1 MHGKSSESKNI
12 FWDSNACS
20 AFSNT
25 FLQIP
30 LGVAFGLMNLAP
42 HYLNSHF
49 RLPLYMDTIFTVT
62 AAFFSL
68 TAGLV
73 CAAVF
78 HIVSV
83 FIYHF
88 SPYSLF
94 WAICSFSIVVIIR
107 FYVSRKEKIGLIDIV
122 FLIFL
127 ISFIISFE
135 GAAVFTVMNMLTNFT
150 ETSQVRFMY
159 SLLKSANLPVFI
171 SALLPRIPANIVD
184 KTIAMIFGWLCY
196 KGICRILSEKK
207 VEVKDKMA
215 F

>member
-1 MHGKSSESKNI
+1 MHEKSSESKNI
-12 FWDSNACS
+12 FGDSNACS
-20 AFSNT
+20 AFLNI
-25 FLQIP
+25 FFQI
-30 LGVAFGLMNLAP
+30 LSGLAFGLMNLGP
-42 HYLNSHF
+42 HYFNSHF

-73 CAAVF
+73 CAAFF

-83 FIYHF
+83 FVYNF
-88 SPYSLF
+88 STYSLF
-94 WAICSFSIVVIIR
+94 WSICSFSIVFIIR
-107 FYVSRKEKIGLIDIV
+107 IYILRHKKIGLIDIV

-127 ISFIISFE
+127 ISLIISFE
-135 GAAVFTVMNMLTNFT
+135 GATIFTVMNILANYK

-196 KGICRILSEKK
+196 KGICRIFPKK
-207 VEVKDKMA
+207 KLK
-215 F
+215 

>member
-1 MHGKSSESKNI
+1 MHRKTSQAKNI
-12 FWDSNACS
+12 RVGNGYP
-20 AFSNT
+20 T
-25 FLQIP
+25 FLNIFFQIL
-30 LGVAFGLMNLAP
+30 LGVIFGLMNLAP

-49 RLPLYMDTIFTVT
+49 QLPLYMDTIFTVT

-83 FIYHF
+83 FIYNF

-94 WAICSFSIVVIIR
+94 WLICSFSIVFIIR
-107 FYVSRKEKIGLIDIV
+107 VYILRHKKIGLIDIV

-127 ISFIISFE
+127 ISLIISFE
-135 GAAVFTVMNMLTNFT
+135 GATIFTVMNILANYK

-159 SLLKSANLPVFI
+159 SLLKSANLPIFV
-171 SALLPRIPANIVD
+171 SAFLPRIPANIVD
-184 KTIAMIFGWLCY
+184 KAIAITLGWLCY
-196 KGICRILSEKK
+196 KGICRIFPKK
-207 VEVKDKMA
+207 S
-215 F
+215 

>member
-1 MHGKSSESKNI
+1 ML
-12 FWDSNACS
+12 F
-20 AFSNT
+20 
-25 FLQIP
+25 QIL
-30 LGVAFGLMNLAP
+30 LGLAFGLMNLAP

-49 RLPLYMDTIFTVT
+49 QLPLYMDTIFTVT

-68 TAGLV
+68 TSGLV

-83 FIYHF
+83 FSYHF

-94 WAICSFSIVVIIR
+94 WSICSFSIVFIIR

-127 ISFIISFE
+127 IPLIISFE
-135 GAAVFTVMNMLTNFT
+135 GASIFTVMNILANYK

-184 KTIAMIFGWLCY
+184 KAIAMIFGWLCY
-196 KGICRILSEKK
+196 KGICRIFPKK
-207 VEVKDKMA
+207 S
-215 F
+215 

>member
-1 MHGKSSESKNI
+1 MHRKTSQAKNI
-12 FWDSNACS
+12 LEGSNGYP
-20 AFSNT
+20 T
-25 FLQIP
+25 FLNMLFQIL
-30 LGVAFGLMNLAP
+30 LGLAFGLMNLAP

-49 RLPLYMDTIFTVT
+49 QLPLYMDTIFTVT

-73 CAAVF
+73 CAAIF

-83 FIYHF
+83 FVYNF

-94 WAICSFSIVVIIR
+94 WSICSFSIVFIIR

-127 ISFIISFE
+127 ISLIISFE
-135 GAAVFTVMNMLTNFT
+135 GATIFTVMNILANYK

-184 KTIAMIFGWLCY
+184 KAIAMIFGWLCY
-196 KGICRILSEKK
+196 KGICRIFPKK
-207 VEVKDKMA
+207 S
-215 F
+215 

>member
-1 MHGKSSESKNI
+1 MHRKTSQAKNI
-12 FWDSNACS
+12 RVGNGYP
-20 AFSNT
+20 T
-25 FLQIP
+25 FLNIFFQIL
-30 LGVAFGLMNLAP
+30 LGLAFGLMNLCP
-42 HYLNSHF
+42 HYLNAHF
-49 RLPLYMDTIFTVT
+49 QLPLYMDTIFTVT

-83 FIYHF
+83 FIYNF

-94 WAICSFSIVVIIR
+94 WSVCSFSIVFIIR
-107 FYVSRKEKIGLIDIV
+107 FYILRHKKIGLIDIV

-127 ISFIISFE
+127 ISLIISFE
-135 GAAVFTVMNMLTNFT
+135 GATIFTVMNILANYK

-159 SLLKSANLPVFI
+159 SLLKSANIPVFV

-184 KTIAMIFGWLCY
+184 KAIAMIFGWLCY
-196 KGICRILSEKK
+196 KGICRMFTKK
-207 VEVKDKMA
+207 VEVKG
-215 F
+215 

>member
-1 MHGKSSESKNI
+1 MHGKSSESHNI
-12 FWDSNACS
+12 LGDGNACS
-20 AFSNT
+20 AFLNI
-25 FLQIP
+25 FFQIL
-30 LGVAFGLMNLAP
+30 LGIVFGLMNLGP
-42 HYLNSHF
+42 HYLNSYF

-83 FIYHF
+83 FTYHF

-94 WAICSFSIVVIIR
+94 WSICSFSIVFIIR

-127 ISFIISFE
+127 IPLIISFE
-135 GAAVFTVMNMLTNFT
+135 GASIFTVMNILANYK

-184 KTIAMIFGWLCY
+184 KAIAMTLGWLCY
-196 KGICRILSEKK
+196 KGIRRIFPEKK
-207 VEVKDKMA
+207 FEVKDKMT

>member
-1 MHGKSSESKNI
+1 MHGKSSESHNI
-12 FWDSNACS
+12 LGDGNACS
-20 AFSNT
+20 AFLNI
-25 FLQIP
+25 FFQIL
-30 LGVAFGLMNLAP
+30 LGVAFGLMNLGP

-83 FIYHF
+83 FTYHF

-94 WAICSFSIVVIIR
+94 WSICSFSIVVIIR

-122 FLIFL
+122 FLMFL
-127 ISFIISFE
+127 IPLIISFE
-135 GAAVFTVMNMLTNFT
+135 GASIFTVMNILANYK

-159 SLLKSANLPVFI
+159 SLLKNANLPVFI

-184 KTIAMIFGWLCY
+184 KAIAMTLGWLCY
-196 KGICRILSEKK
+196 KGICRIFPKK
-207 VEVKDKMA
+207 VEVKG
-215 F
+215 

>member
-1 MHGKSSESKNI
+1 MHGKSSESHNI
-12 FWDSNACS
+12 LGDGNACS
-20 AFSNT
+20 AFLNI

-83 FIYHF
+83 FTYHF

-94 WAICSFSIVVIIR
+94 WSICSFSIVFIIR

-127 ISFIISFE
+127 IPLIISFE
-135 GAAVFTVMNMLTNFT
+135 GASIFTVMNILANYK

-184 KTIAMIFGWLCY
+184 KAIAMTLGWLCY
-196 KGICRILSEKK
+196 KGIRRIFPEKK
-207 VEVKDKMA
+207 FEVKDKMT

>member
-1 MHGKSSESKNI
+1 MHRKTSQAKNI
-12 FWDSNACS
+12 LEGSNGCP
-20 AFSNT
+20 T
-25 FLQIP
+25 FLNMLFQIL
-30 LGVAFGLMNLAP
+30 LGLAFGLMNLCP

-49 RLPLYMDTIFTVT
+49 QLPLYMDTIFTVT

-83 FIYHF
+83 FSYHF

-94 WAICSFSIVVIIR
+94 WSVCSFSIVFIIR

-127 ISFIISFE
+127 ISLIISFE
-135 GAAVFTVMNMLTNFT
+135 GATIFTVMNILANYK

-159 SLLKSANLPVFI
+159 SLLKSENLPVFI

-184 KTIAMIFGWLCY
+184 KAISITLGWLCY
-196 KGICRILSEKK
+196 KGICRIFPKK
-207 VEVKDKMA
+207 VEAKG
-215 F
+215 